1 MDGFRFDLSKGLT
14 QTNSGDNVG
23 KWSSYDASRIAILKD
38 YYNTVHSTNPNAVMI
53 LEHFADGSE
62 EKELAQAGMQLWRN
76 CNHAY
81 SSVMSGN
88 KEDLSA
94 AYSNQPFGG
103 FVSYM
108 ESHDEQRICYGKAVS
123 VESVS
128 WGICGT
134 ITDWG
139 ESPDIALEKDGGF
152 YSSKSVEFGADDMFK
167 IRGNS
172 TWDDAY
178 NYGASTK
185 GYVLPLNTEYSLTL
199 GSSSQD
205 MAVPAAGSYDIYF
218 SPEAGKVWLMSEGK
232 RPDAPETDDVFATA
246 MRKAGCCAAFFLLVP
261 GPKMIWQF
269 GELGYDISGGNGDTS
284 EKPVMTEEY
293 LSNKSRKDLYDTY
306 CGLLKFRK
314 ENPRFFDADASFRW
328 YVSSNDW
335 DYGRFLFSSV
345 DGKNFAVVGNFSSTR
360 KDMTILLPE
369 NGEWKDYEAFGSN
382 TYNVTDGKV
391 TFNLKPGEFRLIT
404 KF

>member
-1 MDGFRFDLSKGLT
+1 
-14 QTNSGDNVG
+14 
-23 KWSSYDASRIAILKD
+23 
-38 YYNTVHSTNPNAVMI
+38 
-53 LEHFADGSE
+53 
-62 EKELAQAGMQLWRN
+62 
-76 CNHAY
+76 
-81 SSVMSGN
+81 
-88 KEDLSA
+88 
-94 AYSNQPFGG
+94 
-103 FVSYM
+103 
-108 ESHDEQRICYGKAVS
+108 
-123 VESVS
+123 
-128 WGICGT
+128 
-134 ITDWG
+134 
-139 ESPDIALEKDGGF
+139 
-152 YSSKSVEFGADDMFK
+152 
-167 IRGNS
+167 
-172 TWDDAY
+172 
-178 NYGASTK
+178 
-185 GYVLPLNTEYSLTL
+185 
-199 GSSSQD
+199 
-205 MAVPAAGSYDIYF
+205 
-218 SPEAGKVWLMSEGK
+218 
-232 RPDAPETDDVFATA
+232 
-246 MRKAGCCAAFFLLVP
+246 
-261 GPKMIWQF
+261 MIWQF